1 MPINYMPN
9 NVPAWQQSAQFIAQ
23 CVIME
28 RRLKDME
35 QQRKQDEYIS
45 TVVGNLLYVKPYH
58 RLESG
63 VDAPRSVAAEKKRAQ
78 SFIDATFEYVA
89 PSLFVT
95 SVLASGELVGS
106 TIWGIVKYVSKDVIY
121 NTLGATTAAVIL
133 QSADLIGY
141 KNDVQQLFGIKNTG
155 RRATLAIKMGGMAGK
170 AIGAVAGSALSV
182 YAELAVGGVVAPT
195 LIPWVVGTGFFAGQ
209 IIGEVAGGGLGAGLN
224 NLFFST
230 IGMVPASYQGIKQKG
245 GKFAER
251 IKNSRAEK
259 RKVKEAKAAAKEQ
272 KEKAAPKVKKEAEQK
287 QANKVVGNAMNA
299 NAQGAGAPE
308 VRPAQLL
315 LEGGNDVPVERLNH
329 NAALVPAS
337 QAIKGP
343 FVTAGINLRG
353 GSISP
358 PKVTIAPQRNKKQN
372 IVETVVDV
380 IPGEG
385 GNKTVV
391 GNPGGQHAVGLSARK
406 KTSRKTTSRKEGQET
421 ISVNQSGKKKM
432 AAQTKFN
439 KKVTQLSQP
448 IAPKNQGATPKNTKT
463 KTNGQSVYEVL
474 GEEVTQAGGEWQR
487 VPTTKEKKAAVKQK
501 FTRNIQPKNAIGN
514 AIEQDQRNQ
523 GTSHSKKPNNRSG
536 QNSQSLGNGR
546 SIK

>member
-1 MPINYMPN
+1 MPHNYTSYN
-9 NVPAWQQSAQFIAQ
+9 HQAWQWRILVWFLA
-23 CVIME
+23 
-28 RRLKDME
+28 E
-35 QQRKQDEYIS
+35 QLKQDEYIR

-106 TIWGIVKYVSKDVIY
+106 TIWGIAKYVSKDVIY

-299 NAQGAGAPE
+299 NAQGTGAPKGQ
-308 VRPAQLL
+308 PAQLL
-315 LEGGNDVPVERLNH
+315 SAGGVSQPNSN
-329 NAALVPAS
+329 NTLVTAS
-337 QAIKGP
+337 QAIKRP
-343 FVTAGINLRG
+343 FVTAGTNLTG

-358 PKVTIAPQRNKKQN
+358 PKVMIAQQRKKN
-372 IVETVVDV
+372 TEERWLRKMFKKIIPKETV
-380 IPGEG
+380 
-385 GNKTVV
+385 
-391 GNPGGQHAVGLSARK
+391 
-406 KTSRKTTSRKEGQET
+406 
-421 ISVNQSGKKKM
+421 
-432 AAQTKFN
+432 
-439 KKVTQLSQP
+439 
-448 IAPKNQGATPKNTKT
+448 
-463 KTNGQSVYEVL
+463 
-474 GEEVTQAGGEWQR
+474 
-487 VPTTKEKKAAVKQK
+487 
-501 FTRNIQPKNAIGN
+501 RNIIKTGN
-514 AIEQDQRNQ
+514 VDKLKSNTQKLESTKRVKSVD
-523 GTSHSKKPNNRSG
+523 KKELN
-536 QNSQSLGNGR
+536 
-546 SIK
+546 K

>member
-1 MPINYMPN
+1 MPHNYTSYN
-9 NVPAWQQSAQFIAQ
+9 HQAWQWRILVWFLA
-23 CVIME
+23 
-28 RRLKDME
+28 E
-35 QQRKQDEYIS
+35 QLKQDEYIR

-106 TIWGIVKYVSKDVIY
+106 TIWGIAKYVSKDVIY

-155 RRATLAIKMGGMAGK
+155 RRATLATKMGGMVGSAV
-170 AIGAVAGSALSV
+170 GAVAGTSLSLLIESAT
-182 YAELAVGGVVAPT
+182 VGLLAPT
-195 LIPWVVGTGFFAGQ
+195 LIPFVTWAGFFAGLTL
-209 IIGEVAGGGLGAGLN
+209 GEVAGAGIGAGLN

-259 RKVKEAKAAAKEQ
+259 RKVKEAKNAPKEQ

-287 QANKVVGNAMNA
+287 QANKVVENAMNV

-315 LEGGNDVPVERLNH
+315 SAGGVSQPNSN
-329 NAALVPAS
+329 NTLVPAS
-337 QAIKGP
+337 QAIKRP
-343 FVTAGINLRG
+343 FVTAGINLTG
-353 GSISP
+353 GSISL
-358 PKVTIAPQRNKKQN
+358 PKVTIAQQRKKNTEELWLLKMFKKIIPKEAVQNIIKTGDVNKLKSNTQKLENKKRAKSAGKT
-372 IVETVVDV
+372 EL
-380 IPGEG
+380 
-385 GNKTVV
+385 NK
-391 GNPGGQHAVGLSARK
+391 
-406 KTSRKTTSRKEGQET
+406 
-421 ISVNQSGKKKM
+421 
-432 AAQTKFN
+432 
-439 KKVTQLSQP
+439 
-448 IAPKNQGATPKNTKT
+448 
-463 KTNGQSVYEVL
+463 
-474 GEEVTQAGGEWQR
+474 
-487 VPTTKEKKAAVKQK
+487 
-501 FTRNIQPKNAIGN
+501 
-514 AIEQDQRNQ
+514 
-523 GTSHSKKPNNRSG
+523 
-536 QNSQSLGNGR
+536 
-546 SIK
+546 